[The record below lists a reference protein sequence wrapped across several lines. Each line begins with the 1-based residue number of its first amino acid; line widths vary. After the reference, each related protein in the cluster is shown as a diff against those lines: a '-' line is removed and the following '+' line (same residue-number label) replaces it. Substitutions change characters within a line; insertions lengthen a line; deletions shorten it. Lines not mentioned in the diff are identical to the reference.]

1 MKAAARPT
9 RFDVATLRKRA
20 GDKVFAR
27 GEEYHRDGLVEIL
40 SVERDRVLA
49 QVAGSDDYRTVLK
62 GRGKKIGG
70 ECSCPAFRDWG
81 FCKHMVATAL
91 VANETADEGRKKEP
105 SVLDRIRAHL
115 KQQGVDALV
124 EMVVE
129 LAEGDTVLLRKLDIA
144 AAASAHGDGKSLEK
158 QLRRAIDGATRT
170 RRFVDYDEAEEWAD
184 NVSAALDAVAK
195 LADGPHAALAMR
207 LALHAIDRIE
217 DAIESMDDSD
227 GHGDAL
233 FEQAGDI
240 HLAACQSA
248 NPDPVELARELVP
261 RELYGKFDTFY
272 RAVAGYAD
280 VLGEAGLAEYRRLA
294 TEAWNELPPPA
305 RKRGDV
311 ETPVRL
317 VSILDFF
324 AERDGDVEARIAL
337 RARDLSSPEA
347 YVRLARF
354 CLEQGRPDEALRHA
368 EEGLWMFEDGSPNSE
383 LVLFVVE
390 RLAKAGRKDEA
401 AVHLA
406 KMFQKAPSLELYQRI
421 RKVAGKAAGE
431 QAQAYLAAKA
441 AADRTM
447 DGDIAS
453 AILIRILTDEKKY
466 DAAWKAL
473 HDRPRRGERLAFALA
488 EASEKTHPEEALAV
502 YARQVEYHIGAG
514 STSGYETA
522 CRLIGRMAG
531 LRDVESQKAYVLALK
546 VRHQRKYKFITLLG

>member
-144 AAASAHGDGKSLEK
+144 AAASAHGDGKSFEK

-217 DAIESMDDSD
+217 DAIEFDAIPMATATHCSNRQATSISPHASRRIPTRWNLPGSSCPVNCTVNSIRSTALSQVMPTCWVRRVSPSIA
-227 GHGDAL
+227 GSRPKHGTNYHRL
-233 FEQAGDI
+233 LE
-240 HLAACQSA
+240 S
-248 NPDPVELARELVP
+248 
-261 RELYGKFDTFY
+261 
-272 RAVAGYAD
+272 
-280 VLGEAGLAEYRRLA
+280 GETWRRRS
-294 TEAWNELPPPA
+294 E
-305 RKRGDV
+305 
-311 ETPVRL
+311 L

-406 KMFQKAPSLELYQRI
+406 KMFQKAPAWNSISGFGRSP
-421 RKVAGKAAGE
+421 
-431 QAQAYLAAKA
+431 AKPRA
-441 AADRTM
+441 SKPRPIWLRRRRRTGPWM
-447 DGDIAS
+447 
-453 AILIRILTDEKKY
+453 
-466 DAAWKAL
+466 
-473 HDRPRRGERLAFALA
+473 
-488 EASEKTHPEEALAV
+488 
-502 YARQVEYHIGAG
+502 
-514 STSGYETA
+514 ET
-522 CRLIGRMAG
+522 
-531 LRDVESQKAYVLALK
+531 
-546 VRHQRKYKFITLLG
+546 